1 MYLSLLYD
9 DDLVEYQTSQ
19 EWNLNFQGK
28 TLFSIFFLFKKK
40 TRTKIIQGRFDY
52 IHRPGPCQTVL
63 DMRNV
68 PFAWQW
74 PSFFRATS
82 FFKKIF

>member
-28 TLFSIFFLFKKK
+28 TLFSIFFYLKRKRVQRLFKDAL
-40 TRTKIIQGRFDY
+40 IISIGQDLVKQFW
-52 IHRPGPCQTVL
+52 I
-63 DMRNV
+63 
-68 PFAWQW
+68 
-74 PSFFRATS
+74 
-82 FFKKIF
+82 